1 VEKEPKKM
9 ATRAAVLFC
18 FFLALHF
25 LEATIAETQYYGTKW
40 NDAAVE
46 AVEAVE
52 AVNEVLRIFGRKR
65 RKNIVLS

>member
-1 VEKEPKKM
+1 M
-9 ATRAAVLFC
+9 ATRSAVLVC
-18 FFLALHF
+18 FFLLLHF
-25 LEATIAETQYYGTKW
+25 LDATIAETEYYGTNW
-40 NDAAVE
+40 NDA

>member
-1 VEKEPKKM
+1 M

-46 AVEAVE
+46 AVEAV
-52 AVNEVLRIFGRKR
+52 NEVLRIFGRKR

>member
-1 VEKEPKKM
+1 M

-18 FFLALHF
+18 FFLLLHF
-25 LEATIAETQYYGTKW
+25 LDATIAETEYYGTNW

-46 AVEAVE
+46 AM
-52 AVNEVLRIFGRKR
+52 NEVLRILGRKR